1 MVAPEL
7 IAAGDFAGVTRLA
20 REAVRLGTGEEP

>member
-7 IAAGDFAGVTRLA
+7 IAARDFPTVTRLA
-20 REAVRLGTGEEP
+20 REAVHLGTGEAP

>member
-7 IAAGDFAGVTRLA
+7 IAARDFATVMRLA
-20 REAVRLGTGEEP
+20 REAVRLGTGEKP